1 MLLAMGLG
9 RFSYTAMVP
18 ALIGSGKLTESD
30 AGFVAGCNL
39 AGFLLGALVA
49 ERLRKRWSL
58 GILLPVALWISV
70 AALAASAVDA
80 GFLWLAVWRGVLGV
94 TVALVMIQGLALTL
108 AATPDDQHME
118 ATAVIFA
125 GVGVGICLSGTLV
138 PWLLEISVRSAW
150 IGIALIGL
158 VALVGARWG
167 WRDVD
172 GGAGRDVDR
181 NGGGALQEP
190 ASAPMSMPTQPYWSM
205 LLVAHACFSIGL
217 APHTIYWVD
226 FIARGL
232 GHGMDVG
239 GDYWVGA
246 GICAIL
252 GPIAAI
258 FLGRWLGTA
267 WALVLAFAAL
277 SIGLAAPG
285 FTDVTPILLASTII
299 FGAQPGLS
307 ALIAARVREMGCVDA
322 MPRLMRQMIL
332 VNGLGAAA
340 AGLGFPALFGAFQ
353 NYAWLFWSAGA
364 VMALGAILSVPWPN
378 LFGKKLTLT

>member
-39 AGFLLGALVA
+39 AGFLVGALIA

-58 GILLPVALWISV
+58 GVLLKGALWLSVVALV
-70 AALAASAVDA
+70 ASAVDA

-94 TVALVMIQGLALTL
+94 TVAIMMIQGLALTL
-108 AATPDDQHME
+108 AATPEDQHMQ

-138 PWLLEISVRSAW
+138 PWLLEISVRTAW

-158 VALVGARWG
+158 VALVGAHWC
-167 WRDVD
+167 WRYVD
-172 GGAGRDVDR
+172 DGLGR
-181 NGGGALQEP
+181 NGDGALRSPVAAQI
-190 ASAPMSMPTQPYWSM
+190 SMPRQPYWGM

-232 GHGMDVG
+232 GQGLDVG
-239 GDYWVGA
+239 GYYWVGA
-246 GICAIL
+246 GICAIF

-267 WALVLAFAAL
+267 WALVLVFAVL

-285 FTDVTPILLASTII
+285 FTDALPILLASTII

-332 VNGLGAAA
+332 VNGLGAAV

-364 VMALGAILSVPWPN
+364 VMALGAVLSVPWPN
-378 LFGKKLTLT
+378 LFAKKVTLT